1 MAHVH
6 VVIYGSMFQR
16 LVHVPLTAQILAT
29 SPGYARDVVAV
40 SPNPSRTAKPVS
52 AGPFFPLDELQ
63 DDGNS
68 HSAVHPSP
76 HNQLAMDQNYILG
89 PQVGSEA
96 TLPLNPSPH
105 PPYAGPSSTQQS
117 VPRVPRP
124 VPLVSIHQRWCQY
137 CQIVKPDRTHHC
149 RHCGTCILQFDR
161 ECPVSSAG

>member
-76 HNQLAMDQNYILG
+76 HNQLAMDQNSILG

-96 TLPLNPSPH
+96 TLPLNPSPPH
-105 PPYAGPSSTQQS
+105 HMPGHHRPSRVSLVYRDLFHSCQFTNAGASTVKLSSQIEHTT
-117 VPRVPRP
+117 VATVE
-124 VPLVSIHQRWCQY
+124 LVSCSL
-137 CQIVKPDRTHHC
+137 IVSV
-149 RHCGTCILQFDR
+149 L
-161 ECPVSSAG
+161 SL